1 LSCQTPCPSVG
12 GTLQSTLRKAAW
24 LLLLLALPAIA
35 QDVVDFEKRTT
46 VRTLKN
52 GLTVVIVERPGAPVF
67 SYFTHVDAGSVQEP
81 LGKSGLAHMFEHMAF
96 KGTDTIG
103 TKNWPAEKAALA
115 RVEKAYAAY
124 EAERRKPEHVR
135 DDKKLAAFKQAWQDA
150 MKAADEYVIPN
161 QFDELVQKEG
171 GVGMNAF
178 TSNDETG
185 YFYSLPVNRLEY
197 WAWLESERMMKTVM
211 REFYKERDVVWEE
224 RRMRVDSS
232 PIGRAIEQF
241 VAAAFVAHPY
251 HLWGIGWP
259 SEIESWSATDA
270 AEFYRRY
277 YVPENMVVTVVG
289 AVKAAQAMPIIE
301 KYFGRMPASPEPLPL
316 PLVEPPQIAEKTIV
330 LKDQAQPL
338 YIEGYHR
345 PAITH
350 PDNAIY
356 DVISDIMSKGRT
368 SRLYK
373 SLVRD
378 KKIAAVAQGFN
389 GFPGEKY
396 PNLFAFFAIPT
407 RGHNPPELRAAIH
420 DEIERLKKEEVTDE
434 ELQSVKTRAKADLI
448 RSLDSN
454 MGLAL
459 GFGTAQARFGDWR
472 AVFRNVEAIDK
483 VTKADIR
490 RVANEV
496 FKDTNR
502 TSAMIENVQ
511 AATAKPAT
519 PAKEGDQQ

>member
-1 LSCQTPCPSVG
+1 MH
-12 GTLQSTLRKAAW
+12 STLRKAAW
-24 LLLLLALPAIA
+24 LLLLMAVPAIA
-35 QDVVDFEKRTT
+35 QDLASFEKRTT
-46 VRTLKN
+46 VKKLRN
-52 GLTVVIVERPGAPVF
+52 GLTVVIVERPVAPVF
-67 SYFTHVDAGSVQEP
+67 TYFTHVDAGSVQEP

-115 RVEKAYAAY
+115 KVEKAYAAY
-124 EAERRKPEHVR
+124 EAERRKQFGR
-135 DDKKLAAFKQAWQDA
+135 DDKRLAALKEAWQAA
-150 MKAADEYVIPN
+150 MKDADQYVVPN

-185 YFYSLPVNRLEY
+185 YFYSLPANRLEY

-232 PIGRAIEQF
+232 PIGRAVEQF

-270 AEFYRRY
+270 MEFYRRY
-277 YVPENMVVTVVG
+277 YVPANMVVTVVG
-289 AVKAAQAMPIIE
+289 DVKAAQAMPIIE
-301 KYFGRMPASPEPLPL
+301 RYFGRMPAAPDPQEL
-316 PLVEPPQIAEKTIV
+316 PLVEPPQIAEKSVV
-330 LKDQAQPL
+330 LRDQSQPL

-345 PAITH
+345 PAVTH

-368 SRLYK
+368 SRLYR

-389 GFPGEKY
+389 GFPGQKY

-407 RGHNPPELRAAIH
+407 RGRTPQELRAAIH
-420 DEIERLKKEEVTDE
+420 AEIDRLKKEDVTDE

-448 RSLDSN
+448 RGLDSN
-454 MGLAL
+454 TGLAEA
-459 GFGTAQARFGDWR
+459 FGTSQARFGDWR
-472 AVFRNVEAIDK
+472 ELFRQVDAIEK

-490 RVANEV
+490 RVANEA

-511 AATAKPAT
+511 AAAAT
-519 PAKEGDQQ
+519 PAAPKQGDQQ

>member
-1 LSCQTPCPSVG
+1 MYSPF
-12 GTLQSTLRKAAW
+12 RKAAW
-24 LLLLLALPAIA
+24 LLLLLALPALA
-35 QDVVDFEKRTT
+35 QDVASFEKRTT
-46 VRTLKN
+46 VKKLKN
-52 GLTVVIVERPGAPVF
+52 GLTVVVVERPVAPVF
-67 SYFTHVDAGSVQEP
+67 TYFTHVDAGSVQEP

-115 RVEKAYAAY
+115 KVEKAYAVY
-124 EAERRKPEHVR
+124 ETERRKQFGR
-135 DDKKLAAFKQAWQDA
+135 DDKKLAALKQAWQAA
-150 MKAADEYVIPN
+150 MKEADQYVVPN

-185 YFYSLPVNRLEY
+185 YFYSLPANRLEY

-241 VAAAFVAHPY
+241 VAASFVAHPY

-270 AEFYRRY
+270 TEFYRKY
-277 YVPENMVVTVVG
+277 YIPSNMVVTVVG
-289 AVKAAQAMPIIE
+289 GVNSAQALPIIE
-301 KYFGRMPASPEPLPL
+301 RYFGRLPAAPEPVELPL
-316 PLVEPPQIAEKTIV
+316 IEPPQIAEKTVV
-330 LKDQAQPL
+330 LKEQSQPL
-338 YIEGYHR
+338 YVEGYHR
-345 PAITH
+345 PAVTH

-356 DVISDIMSKGRT
+356 DVISDILSKGRT

-407 RGHNPPELRAAIH
+407 RGHTPQELRAAIH
-420 DEIERLKKEEVTDE
+420 EEIERLKAQDVTDE
-434 ELQSVKTRAKADLI
+434 ELQSVKIRAKADLI
-448 RSLDSN
+448 RGLDSN
-454 MGLAL
+454 TGLAEA
-459 GFGTAQARFGDWR
+459 FGTYQARFGDWR
-472 AVFRNVEAIDK
+472 QIFREVEAVEK

-490 RVANEV
+490 RVANAV

-511 AATAKPAT
+511 AAAAKPA
-519 PAKEGDQQ
+519 AKEGDQQ